1 MIASIQNLNILMQ
14 LLVILLNSQHY
25 TQTQTKEKYMNS
37 VTKKVSLIGHGLL
50 IGISAFVTI
59 VVLTSIL

>member
-1 MIASIQNLNILMQ
+1 
-14 LLVILLNSQHY
+14 
-25 TQTQTKEKYMNS
+25 MNS